1 MIKFIIAL
9 LFLLIVAIIAG
20 MVRKLRG
27 GSFLPH
33 DGLVMDMKTGQWR
46 RRCTRRQTSGKII
59 CVSIRFTAFRH
70 CLHSSAT

>member
-33 DGLVMDMKTGQWR
+33 DGLVMHMKTGQWR
-46 RRCTRRQTSGKII
+46 RRNGEAPSADAQGGKPQEK
-59 CVSIRFTAFRH
+59 
-70 CLHSSAT
+70 